1 MTPREIYERMKR
13 GEDIGNKMDA
23 GQAAAAKAILRR
35 QAGTLTKEHCLMRT
49 YFAENDTN
57 PWTCSLVFSNG
68 ELSKTAQATL
78 TRMQN
83 NAHETMLMN
92 GNHQSTIMFFVYTIE
107 TDNA

>member
-13 GEDIGNKMDA
+13 GEDIGNMMDA
-23 GQAAAAKAILRR
+23 GQAAAARAILRR
-35 QAGTLTKEHCLMRT
+35 QAGSLAKESCLMRT
-49 YFAENDTN
+49 YFAGNDTN